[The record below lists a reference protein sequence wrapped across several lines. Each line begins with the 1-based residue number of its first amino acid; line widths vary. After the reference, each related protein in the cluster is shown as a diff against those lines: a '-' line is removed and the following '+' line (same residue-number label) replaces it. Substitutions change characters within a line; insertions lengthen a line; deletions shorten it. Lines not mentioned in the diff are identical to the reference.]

1 MNQVRIVLIALVVVA
16 GSVGPAHAF
25 PEIKK
30 EFRNKYVKGEPATE
44 AEKSLKA
51 AVEKADCA
59 VCHVPDMDK
68 KIRNS
73 YGKAISKFVPE
84 VIGIAEPTADDKKKL
99 KKAPDKIQQLL
110 DKAAKESSDP
120 EKPGAPTFG
129 DLIKDGKLP
138 GN

>member
-99 KKAPDKIQQLL
+99 DELL
-110 DKAAKESSDP
+110 EAGKEAAEIATVLLSGFSSP
-120 EKPGAPTFG
+120 VEREAC
-129 DLIKDGKLP
+129 
-138 GN
+138 